1 MKPSYSNSGPIY
13 QESELL
19 SILFHEIKTNKSIFP
34 SQKLKLALE
43 KFSREERRELVN
55 KNFRNEVCPLFCAA
69 LNGNSMAAEYLI
81 TSCNAD
87 IEKKN
92 LFEVRKKFLFNFLMT
107 QFFYFDTQV
116 EEEKT
121 FHYSTPLWAASVQG
135 HLNVVKL
142 LVRLGANINSIS
154 DSGST
159 AVRSACFMSN
169 LEVVRWLINAG
180 ADFNKPNYNGGTCL
194 INSVQS
200 IELCRFLLSKG
211 VDVNAK

>member
-1 MKPSYSNSGPIY
+1 MKPFFVNSGCLY
-13 QESELL
+13 QESEILGFLL
-19 SILFHEIKTNKSIFP
+19 HEIKNNKLNFP
-34 SQKLKLALE
+34 SAKLKQQIE
-43 KFSREERRELVN
+43 SFSREERRDIVS
-55 KNFRNEVCPLFCAA
+55 KSFRDGVCPLFCAA
-69 LNGNSMAAEYLI
+69 LHGNSMAAEYLI
-81 TSCNAD
+81 TTCDAE

-92 LFEVRKKFLFNFLMT
+92 IFEV
-107 QFFYFDTQV
+107 Q
-116 EEEKT
+116 EERT
-121 FHYSTPLWAASVQG
+121 FHFASPLWAAAVQG
-135 HLNVVKL
+135 HLNVVKI

-169 LEVVRWLINAG
+169 VEVVQFLINAG
-180 ADFNKPNYNGGTCL
+180 ADFSKPNYNGGTCL